1 MKKKKRRSASKKF
14 VTAYIAIMAIVTIAY
29 IVLAYIAVYRAYNGG
44 LYWLQWP
51 ITARD
56 AAGAIIL
63 TAYFSKSKAVKHLVR
78 INQCNRN
85 DRYLC
90 TDCRFKAAGFEIFY
104 RIPVM
109 IVTTFREKYKTFSFC
124 SFF

>member
-51 ITARD
+51 ITALD

-63 TAYFSKSKAVKHLVR
+63 TAYFSKSKAENTKSS
-78 INQCNRN
+78 
-85 DRYLC
+85 
-90 TDCRFKAAGFEIFY
+90 
-104 RIPVM
+104 
-109 IVTTFREKYKTFSFC
+109 IVYDTAMNTKKSI
-124 SFF
+124 